1 METKRCVPILAS
13 PSLEQQYVPFFHHF
27 NYLLN
32 MCFIKCPS
40 ICYQCCKAGSDPIN
54 ICVFKGERTTYQT
67 AADRCS
73 KYGVGYS
80 TCSWS
85 TVDIN
90 WDCGTDTSYGQG
102 DWSIQSSP
110 GMRFSWTSDS
120 CSMKAQIDING
131 NVAIIHSVQSNT
143 VKERVAVD
151 KGEKV

>member
-1 METKRCVPILAS
+1 MPTFHFIHLTFHVNSLA
-13 PSLEQQYVPFFHHF
+13 
-27 NYLLN
+27 
-32 MCFIKCPS
+32 CFVVV
-40 ICYQCCKAGSDPIN
+40 QCCDAGGSPIN
-54 ICVFKGERTTYQT
+54 ICVFKGERTTYKT

-85 TVDIN
+85 TVGIN
-90 WDCGTDTSYGQG
+90 WDCGTDTSYSQG

-151 KGEKV
+151 TGKKICVLSYAMHIY